1 MHRILLIEDD
11 DNVRKMLRRTLV
23 AAGYD
28 VQDAANGALG
38 IEYYLHQRSDVVI
51 TDIVRPDR
59 EGLETIRELRR
70 LHAGVKIIAM
80 SGGGRGSSQDYLK
93 LAHQFGALRT
103 LSKPFSGDEILTVV
117 AEVLAAAP

>member
-80 SGGGRGSSQDYLK
+80 SGTRK
-93 LAHQFGALRT
+93 LPGLSETGASVR
-103 LSKPFSGDEILTVV
+103 SAADVV
-117 AEVLAAAP
+117 QAVFRR